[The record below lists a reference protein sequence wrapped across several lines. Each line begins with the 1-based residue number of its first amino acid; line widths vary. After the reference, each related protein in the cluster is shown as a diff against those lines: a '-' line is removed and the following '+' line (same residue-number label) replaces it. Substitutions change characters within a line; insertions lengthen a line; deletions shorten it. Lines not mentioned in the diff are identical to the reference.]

1 MVKSRLLLQIWKFR
15 VTPDLSVTT
24 PVIAVLGAGSWG
36 TGLALQL
43 DRSGSRSILWDRDT
57 ENLLQ
62 IRSTRQNKRYLPD
75 IDIPVSIRVETDV
88 LAAVKASDH
97 VLVVTPSHAF
107 ASIISTI
114 REVLVPG
121 QGVAW
126 ACKGFEPGSGRLL
139 HQVAM
144 ELLPP
149 GTPLAIVTGPSFAKE
164 VAMDLPTAVTVAG
177 SDSSFTH
184 TIAAALHG
192 GRFRVY
198 TSDDMIGAELGGA
211 VKNVMAVATGI
222 CDGMQLG
229 DNARAA
235 LITRGL
241 AEMMR
246 LGAAL
251 NAKPETLMGL
261 AGAGDLILTCTGD
274 LSRNRRLGLLLG
286 KGKTLRQALDEIGQ
300 VVEGV
305 NSAAE
310 VQRLAIQHGINMP
323 ISEQVNGIIHKGWNP
338 EEGVARL
345 LAREQKAEHE
355 D

>member
-1 MVKSRLLLQIWKFR
+1 MSEV
-15 VTPDLSVTT
+15 

-36 TGLALQL
+36 TALALQL

-57 ENLLQ
+57 DNLLKV
-62 IRSTRQNKRYLPD
+62 RDTRYNQRYLPD
-75 IDIPVSIRVETDV
+75 IDIPESIVIESDLV
-88 LAAVKASDH
+88 AAVKAADH
-97 VLVVTPSHAF
+97 VLLVTPSHAF
-107 ASIISTI
+107 ASIIQTI
-114 REVLVPG
+114 RQELQPG

-139 HQVAM
+139 HQVAS
-144 ELLPP
+144 ELLPES
-149 GTPLAIVTGPSFAKE
+149 TSLAIVTGPSFAKE
-164 VAMDLPTAVTVAG
+164 VAMNLPTAVTVAG
-177 SDSSFTH
+177 PDSRFVKVM
-184 TIAAALHG
+184 ANALHG
-192 GRFRVY
+192 GRFRAY
-198 TSDDMIGAELGGA
+198 TGTDMVGAELGGA

-222 CDGMQLG
+222 CDGMKLG

-251 NAKPETLMGL
+251 NARPETLMGL

-274 LSRNRRLGLLLG
+274 LSRNRQLGLRLG
-286 KGKTLRQALDEIGQ
+286 KGQSLQQAVKEIGQ

-305 NSAAE
+305 NAAAE
-310 VQRLAIQHGINMP
+310 VHRLALEHGINMP
-323 ISEQVNGIIHKGWNP
+323 ITEQVNGIIHNGWNP

-345 LAREQKAEHE
+345 LAREQKAEHGE
-355 D
+355 

>member
-1 MVKSRLLLQIWKFR
+1 MTDPQ
-15 VTPDLSVTT
+15 
-24 PVIAVLGAGSWG
+24 IAVLGAGSWG
-36 TGLALQL
+36 TALALQL
-43 DRSGSRSILWDRDT
+43 DRSGSHCILWDRDT
-57 ENLLQ
+57 QNLEKVQ
-62 IRSTRQNKRYLPD
+62 QTRFNDRYLPG
-75 IDIPVSIRVETDV
+75 IDIPESIVIENDM
-88 LAAVKASDH
+88 LAAVKAADH

-107 ASIISTI
+107 ASVMKTI
-114 REVLVPG
+114 RKVLVPG

-144 ELLPP
+144 ELLPES
-149 GTPLAIVTGPSFAKE
+149 TPLAIVTGPSFAKE
-164 VAMDLPTAVTVAG
+164 VAMNLPTAVTVAG
-177 SDSSFTH
+177 TDSDFTR
-184 TIAAALHG
+184 IMAGALHG
-192 GRFRVY
+192 GRFRAY
-198 TSDDMIGAELGGA
+198 TSEDMIGAELGGA

-222 CDGMQLG
+222 CDGMALG

-274 LSRNRRLGLLLG
+274 LSRNRRLGLKLG
-286 KGKTLRQALDEIGQ
+286 AGKTLEQALEEIGQ

-310 VQRLAIQHGINMP
+310 VQRLAIQHDINMP
-323 ISEQVNGIIHKGWNP
+323 ITEQVNGIIHLGWNP
-338 EEGVARL
+338 SEGVARL
-345 LAREQKAEHE
+345 MAREQKAEY
-355 D
+355 DDSGG

>member
-1 MVKSRLLLQIWKFR
+1 MGPK
-15 VTPDLSVTT
+15 
-24 PVIAVLGAGSWG
+24 IAVLGAGSWG
-36 TGLALQL
+36 TALALQL
-43 DRSGSRSILWDRDT
+43 DRSGSHSILWDRDT
-57 ENLLQ
+57 ANLDR
-62 IRSTRQNKRYLPD
+62 IRATRVNQRYLPG
-75 IDIPVSIRVETDV
+75 IDVPESIVVESDMLT
-88 LAAVKASDH
+88 AVKAADH
-97 VLVVTPSHAF
+97 VLVVTPSYAF
-107 ASIISTI
+107 ASVMNTI
-114 REVLVPG
+114 RDVLIPG

-139 HQVAM
+139 HRVAL
-144 ELLPP
+144 ELLPHD
-149 GTPLAIVTGPSFAKE
+149 TPLAIVTGPSFAKE
-164 VAMDLPTAVTVAG
+164 VAMNLPTAVTVAG
-177 SDSSFTH
+177 PDSRFTK
-184 TIAAALHG
+184 IMASALHG
-192 GRFRVY
+192 GRFRAY

-222 CDGMQLG
+222 CDGMKLG

-274 LSRNRRLGLLLG
+274 LSRNRQLGLKLG
-286 KGKTLRQALDEIGQ
+286 KGKTLEQALDEIGQ

-310 VQRLAIQHGINMP
+310 VQRLAIQYNVNMP
-323 ISEQVNGIIHKGWNP
+323 ISEQVNGIIHNGWDP
-338 EEGVARL
+338 VEGLASL
-345 LAREQKAEHE
+345 MAREQKAEYGN
-355 D
+355 

>member
-1 MVKSRLLLQIWKFR
+1 MVPQIWKSR
-15 VTPDLSVTT
+15 VTPDPMVSSHNA

-57 ENLLQ
+57 ENLSL
-62 IRSTRQNKRYLPD
+62 IRSTRCNQRYLPG
-75 IDIPVSIRVETDV
+75 IDIPVSIDVEDDV
-88 LAAVKASDH
+88 LTAVKAADH
-97 VLVVTPSHAF
+97 ILLVTPSHAF
-107 ASIISTI
+107 ASVIKTI

-139 HQVAM
+139 HQVAT
-144 ELLPP
+144 ELLPADV
-149 GTPLAIVTGPSFAKE
+149 PLAIVTGPSFAKE
-164 VAMDLPTAVTVAG
+164 VAMNLPTAVTVAG
-177 SDSSFTH
+177 ADSKFTH
-184 TIAAALHG
+184 IMAQALHG
-192 GRFRVY
+192 GRFRAY

-222 CDGMQLG
+222 CDGMKLG

-246 LGAAL
+246 LGVAL

-274 LSRNRRLGLLLG
+274 LSRNRRLGLMLG
-286 KGKTLRQALDEIGQ
+286 KGKTLEQALEDIGQ

-305 NSAAE
+305 NSSAE
-310 VQRLAIQHGINMP
+310 VQRLALEHDINMP
-323 ISEQVNGIIHKGWNP
+323 ISEQVNGIIHKGWDP

-345 LAREQKAEHE
+345 LAREQKAEH
-355 D
+355 

>member
-1 MVKSRLLLQIWKFR
+1 MNGPTV
-15 VTPDLSVTT
+15 
-24 PVIAVLGAGSWG
+24 AVLGAGSWG
-36 TGLALQL
+36 TALALQL
-43 DRSGSRSILWDRDT
+43 DRSGSHSTLWDRDS
-57 ENLLQ
+57 ENLEK
-62 IRSTRQNKRYLPD
+62 IRTTRLNERYLPG
-75 IDIPVSIRVETDV
+75 IDIPVSIVVEDNI
-88 LAAVKASDH
+88 LSAVKAADH
-97 VLVVTPSHAF
+97 ILVVTPSHAF
-107 ASIISTI
+107 ATIMKTI
-114 REVLVPG
+114 REVLVQG

-144 ELLPP
+144 ELLPA

-164 VAMDLPTAVTVAG
+164 VAMNLPTAVTVAG
-177 SDSSFTH
+177 PDSDFTRVM
-184 TIAAALHG
+184 AQALHG
-192 GRFRVY
+192 GRFRAY
-198 TSDDMIGAELGGA
+198 TGEDMIGAELGGA

-222 CDGMQLG
+222 CDGMKLG

-241 AEMMR
+241 TEMMR

-274 LSRNRRLGLLLG
+274 LSRNRRLGLKLG
-286 KGKTLRQALDEIGQ
+286 EGKKLEQALEEIGQ

-310 VQRLAIQHGINMP
+310 VQRLALKNKVNMP
-323 ISEQVNGIIHKGWNP
+323 ISEQVNGIIHNGWNP
-338 EEGVARL
+338 AEGVARL
-345 LAREQKAEHE
+345 MAREQKAEH
-355 D
+355 DS

>member
-1 MVKSRLLLQIWKFR
+1 MMGPQ
-15 VTPDLSVTT
+15 
-24 PVIAVLGAGSWG
+24 IAVLGAGSWG
-36 TGLALQL
+36 TALALQL
-43 DRSGSRSILWDRDT
+43 DRSGSHSILWDRDT
-57 ENLLQ
+57 ENLER
-62 IRSTRQNKRYLPD
+62 IRATRLNQRYLPG
-75 IDIPVSIRVETDV
+75 IDIPESIVVEIDMLT
-88 LAAVKASDH
+88 AVKAADH
-97 VLVVTPSHAF
+97 VLVVTPSYAF
-107 ASIISTI
+107 ASVMKTI

-139 HQVAM
+139 HQVAL
-144 ELLPP
+144 ELLPES
-149 GTPLAIVTGPSFAKE
+149 TPLAIATGPSFAKE
-164 VAMDLPTAVTVAG
+164 VAMNLPTAITVAG
-177 SDSSFTH
+177 PDRDFTK
-184 TIAAALHG
+184 TMADALHG
-192 GRFRVY
+192 GRFRAY

-222 CDGMQLG
+222 CDGMALG

-274 LSRNRRLGLLLG
+274 LSRNRRLGLKLG
-286 KGKTLRQALDEIGQ
+286 EGKTLEQALEEIGQ

-310 VQRLAIQHGINMP
+310 VQRLAIQHEINMP
-323 ISEQVNGIIHKGWNP
+323 ITEQVNGIIHLGWNP
-338 EEGVARL
+338 VEGVARL
-345 LAREQKAEHE
+345 LAREQKAEYG

>member
-1 MVKSRLLLQIWKFR
+1 MSKA
-15 VTPDLSVTT
+15 

-43 DRSGSRSILWDRDT
+43 DRSGSTCILWDRDT
-57 ENLLQ
+57 ENLLK
-62 IRSTRQNKRYLPD
+62 IRADRFNERYLPG
-75 IDIPVSIRVETDV
+75 IEIPESIVVETDIH
-88 LAAVKASDH
+88 AAVAAADH
-97 VLVVTPSHAF
+97 VLLVTPSYAF
-107 ASIISTI
+107 AAIITSILDD
-114 REVLVPG
+114 LVAG
-121 QGVAW
+121 QGIAW

-139 HQVAM
+139 HHVAT
-144 ELLPP
+144 ELLPK
-149 GTPLAIVTGPSFAKE
+149 GTPQAIVTGPSFAKE
-164 VAMDLPTAVTVAG
+164 VAMNLPTAVTVAG
-177 SDSSFTH
+177 SDEVFTKVM
-184 TIAAALHG
+184 ANALHG
-192 GRFRVY
+192 GRFRAY

-246 LGAAL
+246 LGEAL
-251 NAKPETLMGL
+251 NAKRETLMGL

-274 LSRNRRLGLLLG
+274 LSRNRQLGLKLG
-286 KGKTLRQALDEIGQ
+286 VGKSLEQALEEIGQ

-310 VQRLAIQHGINMP
+310 VQRLAIEYDINMP

-338 EEGVARL
+338 AEGVARL
-345 LAREQKAEHE
+345 MAREQKAEY

>member
-1 MVKSRLLLQIWKFR
+1 MDVKA
-15 VTPDLSVTT
+15 

-43 DRSGSRSILWDRDT
+43 DRSGCRCILWDRDT
-57 ENLLQ
+57 ENILQ
-62 IRSTRQNKRYLPD
+62 IHSTRRNQRYLPD
-75 IDIPVSIRVETDV
+75 IEVPASIEIETDMLV
-88 LAAVKASDH
+88 AVKAADH
-97 VLVVTPSHAF
+97 VLLVTPSHAF
-107 ASIISTI
+107 ASIISGI

-121 QGVAW
+121 QGIAW

-139 HQVAM
+139 HEVAQ
-144 ELLPP
+144 ELLPAD
-149 GTPLAIVTGPSFAKE
+149 TPLAIVTGPSFAKE
-164 VAMDLPTAVTVAG
+164 VAHNLPTAVTVAG
-177 SDSSFTH
+177 SDSKFTN
-184 TIAAALHG
+184 IMASALHG
-192 GRFRVY
+192 GRFRAY

-222 CDGMQLG
+222 CDGMNLG
-229 DNARAA
+229 NNARAA

-251 NAKPETLMGL
+251 KAKPETLMGL

-274 LSRNRRLGLLLG
+274 LSRNRQLGLLLG
-286 KGKTLRQALDEIGQ
+286 KGKTLEQALEEIGQ

-310 VQRLAIQHGINMP
+310 VQRLATQHGINMP
-323 ISEQVNGIIHKGWNP
+323 ISEQVNGIIHNGWDP
-338 EEGVARL
+338 VEGVARL
-345 LAREQKAEHE
+345 LAREQKAEHGE
-355 D
+355 

>member
-1 MVKSRLLLQIWKFR
+1 MGPL
-15 VTPDLSVTT
+15 
-24 PVIAVLGAGSWG
+24 IAVLGAGSWG
-36 TGLALQL
+36 TALALQL

-57 ENLLQ
+57 ENLEEV
-62 IRSTRQNKRYLPD
+62 RATRFNQRYLPGIFIPESIVIEND
-75 IDIPVSIRVETDV
+75 IH
-88 LAAVKASDH
+88 AAVKAADH
-97 VLVVTPSHAF
+97 VLVVTPSYAF
-107 ASIISTI
+107 ASIMETI

-144 ELLPP
+144 ELLPKT
-149 GTPLAIVTGPSFAKE
+149 TPLAIVTGPSFAKE
-164 VAMDLPTAVTVAG
+164 VALNLPTAVTVAG
-177 SDSSFTH
+177 TDIGFTKVM
-184 TIAAALHG
+184 ASALHG
-192 GRFRVY
+192 GRFRAY
-198 TSDDMIGAELGGA
+198 TSQDMIGAELGGA

-222 CDGMQLG
+222 CDGMELG

-274 LSRNRRLGLLLG
+274 LSRNRRLGLRLG
-286 KGKTLRQALDEIGQ
+286 KGKTLKQALDEIGQ

-310 VQRLAIQHGINMP
+310 VQRLAIKHKVNMP
-323 ISEQVNGIIHKGWNP
+323 ISEQVNGIIHQGWDP
-338 EEGVARL
+338 VEGVARL
-345 LAREQKAEHE
+345 MAREQKAEYG

>member
-1 MVKSRLLLQIWKFR
+1 MKDPQ
-15 VTPDLSVTT
+15 
-24 PVIAVLGAGSWG
+24 IAVLGAGSWG
-36 TGLALQL
+36 TALALQL
-43 DRSGSRSILWDRDT
+43 DRSGSRTILWDRDT
-57 ENLLQ
+57 ENLEK
-62 IRSTRQNKRYLPD
+62 IRVSRFNQRYLPG
-75 IDIPVSIRVETDV
+75 IDIPESIVVENDI
-88 LAAVKASDH
+88 LAAVKAADH

-107 ASIISTI
+107 ATVMKTI
-114 REVLVPG
+114 RKVLVPG

-144 ELLPP
+144 ELLAES
-149 GTPLAIVTGPSFAKE
+149 TPLAIVTGPSFAKE
-164 VAMDLPTAVTVAG
+164 VAMNLPTAVTVAG
-177 SDSSFTH
+177 PDRDFTGVM
-184 TIAAALHG
+184 AAALHG
-192 GRFRVY
+192 GRFRAY

-251 NAKPETLMGL
+251 KAKPETLMGL

-274 LSRNRRLGLLLG
+274 LSRNRRLGLKLG
-286 KGKTLRQALDEIGQ
+286 KGKKLEQALDEIGQ

-310 VQRLAIQHGINMP
+310 VQRLAIQYNVNMP
-323 ISEQVNGIIHKGWNP
+323 ITEQVNGIIHLDWDP
-338 EEGVARL
+338 AQGVASL
-345 LAREQKAEHE
+345 MAREQKAEYG

>member
-1 MVKSRLLLQIWKFR
+1 MTRSPK
-15 VTPDLSVTT
+15 
-24 PVIAVLGAGSWG
+24 IAVLGAGSWG
-36 TGLALQL
+36 TALALQL
-43 DRSGSRSILWDRDT
+43 DRSGSHCFLWDRDT
-57 ENLLQ
+57 ENLEQ
-62 IRSTRQNKRYLPD
+62 IRATRVNHRYLPG
-75 IDIPVSIRVETDV
+75 IDIPESIVVESDILT
-88 LAAVKASDH
+88 AVKASDH

-107 ASIISTI
+107 ASIMKTI

-144 ELLPP
+144 ELLPAS
-149 GTPLAIVTGPSFAKE
+149 TPLAIVTGPSFAKE
-164 VAMDLPTAVTVAG
+164 VAMNLPTALTVAG
-177 SDSSFTH
+177 PDSGFTREM
-184 TIAAALHG
+184 AGALHG
-192 GRFRVY
+192 ERFRAY

-251 NAKPETLMGL
+251 NARPETLMGL

-274 LSRNRRLGLLLG
+274 LSRNRRLGLKLG
-286 KGKTLRQALDEIGQ
+286 KGKTLEQALEEIGQ

-310 VQRLAIQHGINMP
+310 VQRLAIQHKINMP
-323 ISEQVNGIIHKGWNP
+323 ITEQVNGIIHQGWDP
-338 EEGVARL
+338 AEGVARL
-345 LAREQKAEHE
+345 MSREQKAEY
-355 D
+355 DD

>member
-1 MVKSRLLLQIWKFR
+1 MS
-15 VTPDLSVTT
+15 PESA

-43 DRSGSRSILWDRDT
+43 DRSGSKSILWDRDT
-57 ENLLQ
+57 ENLLL
-62 IRSTRQNKRYLPD
+62 IRAERRNQRYLPD
-75 IDIPVSIRVETDV
+75 IEVPPSIVVEDDI
-88 LAAVKASDH
+88 LKAVKAAEH

-107 ASIISTI
+107 ASIMKTI

-139 HQVAM
+139 HQVATR
-144 ELLPP
+144 LLPAA
-149 GTPLAIVTGPSFAKE
+149 TPQAIVTGPSFAKE
-164 VAMDLPTAVTVAG
+164 VAMNLPTAVTVAG
-177 SDSSFTH
+177 SDSDFTSVM
-184 TIAAALHG
+184 ARALHG
-192 GRFRVY
+192 GRFRAY

-222 CDGMQLG
+222 CDGLKLG

-251 NAKPETLMGL
+251 NAKPATLMGL

-274 LSRNRRLGLLLG
+274 LSRNRQLGLKLG
-286 KGKTLRQALDEIGQ
+286 QGIKLEQALEEIGQ

-305 NSAAE
+305 NSSAE
-310 VQRLAIQHGINMP
+310 VQRLSLTHEVNMP
-323 ISEQVNGIIHKGWNP
+323 ISEQVNGIIHRGWDP
-338 EEGVARL
+338 VEGVARL
-345 LAREQKAEHE
+345 MAREQKAEHG

>member
-1 MVKSRLLLQIWKFR
+1 MTK
-15 VTPDLSVTT
+15 
-24 PVIAVLGAGSWG
+24 IAVLGAGSWG
-36 TGLALQL
+36 TALALQL
-43 DRSGSRSILWDRDT
+43 DRSGSHCLLWDRDT
-57 ENLLQ
+57 DNIEK
-62 IRSTRQNKRYLPD
+62 IRLTRLNQRYLPG
-75 IDIPVSIRVETDV
+75 IQIPESIVVETDQ
-88 LAAVKASDH
+88 LAAVEAADH
-97 VLVVTPSHAF
+97 ILVATPSHGF
-107 ASIISTI
+107 AGVLKAI

-139 HQVAM
+139 HQVAR

-149 GTPLAIVTGPSFAKE
+149 ETPLAIVTGPSFAKE
-164 VAMDLPTAVTVAG
+164 VAMNLPTAVTVAG
-177 SDSSFTH
+177 TDSVFTKVM
-184 TIAAALHG
+184 ACALHG
-192 GRFRVY
+192 GRFRAY
-198 TSDDMIGAELGGA
+198 TSKDMVGAELGGA
-211 VKNVMAVATGI
+211 VKNVMAVATGM
-222 CDGMQLG
+222 CDGMELG

-274 LSRNRRLGLLLG
+274 LSRNRRLGLKLG
-286 KGKTLRQALDEIGQ
+286 KGKTLEQALDEIGQ

-310 VQRLAIQHGINMP
+310 VHRLSIQHKVNMP
-323 ISEQVNGIIHKGWNP
+323 ITEQVNGIIHHGWNP
-338 EEGVARL
+338 VEGVEAL
-345 LAREQKAEHE
+345 LAREQKAEYG

>member
-1 MVKSRLLLQIWKFR
+1 MAVPQ
-15 VTPDLSVTT
+15 
-24 PVIAVLGAGSWG
+24 IAVLGAGSWG
-36 TGLALQL
+36 TALALQL
-43 DRSGSRSILWDRDT
+43 DRSGSHCMLWDRDT
-57 ENLLQ
+57 ENLEKV
-62 IRSTRQNKRYLPD
+62 RNTRFNERYLPG
-75 IDIPVSIRVETDV
+75 IDIPESIVIENDMLT
-88 LAAVKASDH
+88 AVKASDH

-107 ASIISTI
+107 ASVMKTI
-114 REVLVPG
+114 REVLIPG

-139 HQVAM
+139 HQVAV
-144 ELLPP
+144 ELLPKN
-149 GTPLAIVTGPSFAKE
+149 TPLAIVTGPSFAKE
-164 VAMDLPTAVTVAG
+164 VAMNLPTAVTVAG
-177 SDSSFTH
+177 TDSEFTR
-184 TIAAALHG
+184 TMAGALHG
-192 GRFRVY
+192 GRFRAY
-198 TSDDMIGAELGGA
+198 TSDDMVGAELGGA

-222 CDGMQLG
+222 CDGMALG

-274 LSRNRRLGLLLG
+274 LSRNRRLGLKLG
-286 KGKTLRQALDEIGQ
+286 AGKTLEQALEEIGQ

-310 VQRLAIQHGINMP
+310 VQRLAIQHDINMP
-323 ISEQVNGIIHKGWNP
+323 ITEQVNGIIHHGWDP
-338 EEGVARL
+338 AEGVARL
-345 LAREQKAEHE
+345 MAREQKAEYG

>member
-1 MVKSRLLLQIWKFR
+1 MAVSAKA
-15 VTPDLSVTT
+15 

-43 DRSGSRSILWDRDT
+43 DRSGTRCIMWDRDT
-57 ENLLQ
+57 ENLSKIL
-62 IRSTRQNKRYLPD
+62 STRRNQQYLPD
-75 IDIPVSIRVETDV
+75 IEIPVSIDIEFDV
-88 LAAVKASDH
+88 LAAVKAADH
-97 VLVVTPSHAF
+97 VLLVIPSHAF
-107 ASIISTI
+107 ASTIKTI
-114 REVLVPG
+114 RKVLAPG
-121 QGVAW
+121 QGIAW

-139 HQVAM
+139 HQVAS
-144 ELLPP
+144 ELLPL
-149 GTPLAIVTGPSFAKE
+149 GTPQAIVTGPSFAKE
-164 VAMDLPTAVTVAG
+164 VAMNLPTAVTVAG
-177 SDSSFTH
+177 SDSNFTNI
-184 TIAAALHG
+184 IAQALHG
-192 GRFRVY
+192 GRFRAY
-198 TSDDMIGAELGGA
+198 TSEDMIGAGLGGA

-222 CDGMQLG
+222 CDGMKLG

-246 LGAAL
+246 LGVAL
-251 NAKPETLMGL
+251 KAKPETLMGL

-286 KGKTLRQALDEIGQ
+286 KGQTLEQALEAIGQ

-310 VQRLAIQHGINMP
+310 VQRLAIEHHINMP

-345 LAREQKAEHE
+345 LAREQKAEYG